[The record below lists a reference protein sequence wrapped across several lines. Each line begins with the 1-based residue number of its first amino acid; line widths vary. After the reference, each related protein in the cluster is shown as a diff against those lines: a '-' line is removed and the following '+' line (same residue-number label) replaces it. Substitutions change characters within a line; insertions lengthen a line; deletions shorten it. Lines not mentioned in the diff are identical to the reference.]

1 MLDIG
6 GWEFLLVAFVL
17 VMVVGPKELPAML
30 RSFTKLTRQMRSVA
44 REFTDG
50 MNQIAV
56 DAEVAEVKQA
66 ISKARSGDLGA
77 VADAID
83 PDGDLGASVKDA
95 REAMHGENT
104 AAAVDE
110 ITNLARASG
119 REIGG
124 IAEKGIAPSA
134 AIASP
139 DQPLTAKTPTKAA
152 KAKSRVAK
160 KTASGQM
167 AAARGKKSALKTSA
181 GKVAKKVAKSAT
193 NSKKYKADPS

>member
-56 DAEVAEVKQA
+56 DAEVAEVKKA
-66 ISKARSGDLGA
+66 ISQARSGDLDA
-77 VADAID
+77 VAAAID

-95 REAMHGENT
+95 RDAMHGDNV

-110 ITNLARASG
+110 ITDLARESGQEIAAS
-119 REIGG
+119 
-124 IAEKGIAPSA
+124 AENYIAPSTA
-134 AIASP
+134 AASP
-139 DQPLTAKTPTKAA
+139 VQAVKAKTSA
-152 KAKSRVAK
+152 KAKSRAAK
-160 KTASGQM
+160 KKA
-167 AAARGKKSALKTSA
+167 ALKTSA
-181 GKVAKKVAKSAT
+181 GTTAKSAAT
-193 NSKKYKADPS
+193 KSTATKSAAKSKRQKADPS

>member
-56 DAEVAEVKQA
+56 DAEVAEVKKA
-66 ISKARSGDLGA
+66 ISQVRSGDLDA
-77 VADAID
+77 VAAAID
-83 PDGDLGASVKDA
+83 PDGDLGASVKEA
-95 REAMHGENT
+95 RDAMHGDNV

-110 ITNLARASG
+110 ITDLARKSGQEIAAS
-119 REIGG
+119 
-124 IAEKGIAPSA
+124 AENDFALSTA
-134 AIASP
+134 AASP
-139 DQPLTAKTPTKAA
+139 VQAVKAKTSA
-152 KAKSRVAK
+152 KAKSRAAK
-160 KTASGQM
+160 KKATV
-167 AAARGKKSALKTSA
+167 KTSA
-181 GKVAKKVAKSAT
+181 GTTAKSAAAKST
-193 NSKKYKADPS
+193 ATKSAAKSKRQKADPS

>member
-56 DAEVAEVKQA
+56 DAEVAEVKKA
-66 ISKARSGDLGA
+66 ISQARSGDLDA
-77 VADAID
+77 VAAAID
-83 PDGDLGASVKDA
+83 PDGDLGASVKEA
-95 REAMHGENT
+95 RDAMHGDNM

-110 ITNLARASG
+110 ITDLAREPGQEIAAS
-119 REIGG
+119 
-124 IAEKGIAPSA
+124 AENDIAPSTA
-134 AIASP
+134 TASP
-139 DQPLTAKTPTKAA
+139 MQAVSAKTPA
-152 KAKSRVAK
+152 KAKSRAAK
-160 KTASGQM
+160 KKASG
-167 AAARGKKSALKTSA
+167 KTSA
-181 GKVAKKVAKSAT
+181 GTTTKSAATKSTATKAVAKS
-193 NSKKYKADPS
+193 KRQKADPS

>member
-56 DAEVAEVKQA
+56 DAEVAEVKKA
-66 ISKARSGDLGA
+66 ISQARSGDLDA
-77 VADAID
+77 VAAAID
-83 PDGDLGASVKDA
+83 PDGDLGASVKEA
-95 REAMHGENT
+95 RDVIHSDNM

-110 ITNLARASG
+110 ITDIARESGQEIAAS
-119 REIGG
+119 
-124 IAEKGIAPSA
+124 AENDIAPSTA
-134 AIASP
+134 TASP
-139 DQPLTAKTPTKAA
+139 MQSVRAKTPG
-152 KAKSRVAK
+152 KAKSSSAK
-160 KTASGQM
+160 KKTSG
-167 AAARGKKSALKTSA
+167 KTSA
-181 GKVAKKVAKSAT
+181 GTTTKSAAT
-193 NSKKYKADPS
+193 KSTATKATAESKRQKADPS

>member
-56 DAEVAEVKQA
+56 DAEVAEVKKA
-66 ISKARSGDLGA
+66 ISQARSGDLDA
-77 VADAID
+77 VAAAID
-83 PDGDLGASVKDA
+83 PDGDLGPSVKEA
-95 REAMHGENT
+95 RDAMHGDNM

-110 ITNLARASG
+110 ITDLARESGQEIAAS
-119 REIGG
+119 
-124 IAEKGIAPSA
+124 AENDIAPSTA
-134 AIASP
+134 AASP
-139 DQPLTAKTPTKAA
+139 VQAVTAKTPA
-152 KAKSRVAK
+152 KAKSRAVK
-160 KTASGQM
+160 KTTSKKISTGTTT
-167 AAARGKKSALKTSA
+167 KSTTTKSA
-181 GKVAKKVAKSAT
+181 AKS
-193 NSKKYKADPS
+193 KRQKADPS

>member
-56 DAEVAEVKQA
+56 DAEVAEVKKA
-66 ISKARSGDLGA
+66 ISQARSGDLDA
-77 VADAID
+77 VAAAID
-83 PDGDLGASVKDA
+83 RDGDLGASVKEA
-95 REAMHGENT
+95 RDAMHGDNV

-110 ITNLARASG
+110 ITDLARESGQEIAAS
-119 REIGG
+119 
-124 IAEKGIAPSA
+124 AENDIAPSTA
-134 AIASP
+134 AASP
-139 DQPLTAKTPTKAA
+139 VQAVKAKTLA
-152 KAKSRVAK
+152 KAKSRAAK
-160 KTASGQM
+160 KKA
-167 AAARGKKSALKTSA
+167 ALKTSA
-181 GKVAKKVAKSAT
+181 GTTNKTTATKSSA
-193 NSKKYKADPS
+193 NSKRQKADPS

>member
-56 DAEVAEVKQA
+56 DAEVAEVKKA
-66 ISKARSGDLGA
+66 ISQARSGDLDA
-77 VADAID
+77 VAAAID

-95 REAMHGENT
+95 RDAMHGDNV

-110 ITNLARASG
+110 ITDLARESGQEIAAS
-119 REIGG
+119 
-124 IAEKGIAPSA
+124 AENDIAPSTA
-134 AIASP
+134 AASP
-139 DQPLTAKTPTKAA
+139 VQAVKAKASA
-152 KAKSRVAK
+152 KAKSRAAK
-160 KTASGQM
+160 KK
-167 AAARGKKSALKTSA
+167 AAVKTSA
-181 GKVAKKVAKSAT
+181 GTTAKSAAAKST
-193 NSKKYKADPS
+193 ATKSAAKSKRQKADPS

>member
-56 DAEVAEVKQA
+56 DAEVAEVKKA
-66 ISKARSGDLGA
+66 ISQARSGDLDA
-77 VADAID
+77 VAAAID
-83 PDGDLGASVKDA
+83 PDGDLGASVKEA
-95 REAMHGENT
+95 RDAMHGDNV

-110 ITNLARASG
+110 ITDLARESGQEIAAS
-119 REIGG
+119 
-124 IAEKGIAPSA
+124 AENDIAPSTA
-134 AIASP
+134 AASP
-139 DQPLTAKTPTKAA
+139 VQAVKAKTSAKTKSRAAKKKAA
-152 KAKSRVAK
+152 V
-160 KTASGQM
+160 
-167 AAARGKKSALKTSA
+167 KTSA
-181 GKVAKKVAKSAT
+181 GTTAKSAAAKST
-193 NSKKYKADPS
+193 ATKSAAKSKRQKADPS

>member
-56 DAEVAEVKQA
+56 DAEVAEVKKA
-66 ISKARSGDLGA
+66 ISQARSGDLDA
-77 VADAID
+77 VAAAID

-95 REAMHGENT
+95 RDAMHGDNV

-110 ITNLARASG
+110 ITDFARESG
-119 REIGG
+119 QEIAA
-124 IAEKGIAPSA
+124 IAENDIAPSTA
-134 AIASP
+134 AASP
-139 DQPLTAKTPTKAA
+139 VQAVKVKTSA
-152 KAKSRVAK
+152 KAKSRAAK
-160 KTASGQM
+160 KK
-167 AAARGKKSALKTSA
+167 AAVKTSA
-181 GKVAKKVAKSAT
+181 GTTAKSAAAKST
-193 NSKKYKADPS
+193 ATKSAAKSKRQKADPS

>member
-56 DAEVAEVKQA
+56 DAEVAEVKKA
-66 ISKARSGDLGA
+66 ISQARSGDLDA
-77 VADAID
+77 VAAAID
-83 PDGDLGASVKDA
+83 PDGDLGASVKEA
-95 REAMHGENT
+95 RDAMHGDNV

-110 ITNLARASG
+110 ITDLARESGQEIAAS
-119 REIGG
+119 
-124 IAEKGIAPSA
+124 AENDIAPSTA
-134 AIASP
+134 AASP
-139 DQPLTAKTPTKAA
+139 VQAVKAKTSAKVKSRAAKKKAA
-152 KAKSRVAK
+152 V
-160 KTASGQM
+160 
-167 AAARGKKSALKTSA
+167 KTSA
-181 GKVAKKVAKSAT
+181 GTTAKSAAT
-193 NSKKYKADPS
+193 KSTATKSAAKSKRQKADPS

>member
-56 DAEVAEVKQA
+56 DAEVAEVKKA
-66 ISKARSGDLGA
+66 ISQARSGDLDA
-77 VADAID
+77 VAAAID
-83 PDGDLGASVKDA
+83 PDGDLGASVKEA
-95 REAMHGENT
+95 REAMHGDNM

-110 ITNLARASG
+110 ITDLARESGQEVVAS
-119 REIGG
+119 
-124 IAEKGIAPSA
+124 AENDIAPSTA
-134 AIASP
+134 AASP
-139 DQPLTAKTPTKAA
+139 LQAVTAKTPA
-152 KAKSRVAK
+152 KTKSRAAK
-160 KTASGQM
+160 KTAS
-167 AAARGKKSALKTSA
+167 AKTTAARVKKAAVKPSA
-181 GKVAKKVAKSAT
+181 GTAAESAAKS
-193 NSKKYKADPS
+193 KRHKADPS

>member
-56 DAEVAEVKQA
+56 DAEVAEVKKA
-66 ISKARSGDLGA
+66 ISQARSGDLDA
-77 VADAID
+77 VAAAID
-83 PDGDLGASVKDA
+83 PDGDLGASVKEA
-95 REAMHGENT
+95 RDAMHGDNV

-110 ITNLARASG
+110 ITDLARESGQEIAAS
-119 REIGG
+119 
-124 IAEKGIAPSA
+124 AENDIAPSTA
-134 AIASP
+134 AASP
-139 DQPLTAKTPTKAA
+139 VKAVKAKTSA
-152 KAKSRVAK
+152 KAKSRAAK
-160 KTASGQM
+160 KKA
-167 AAARGKKSALKTSA
+167 ALKTSA
-181 GKVAKKVAKSAT
+181 GTTAKSAAT
-193 NSKKYKADPS
+193 KSTATKSAAKSKRQKADPS

>member
-56 DAEVAEVKQA
+56 DAEVAEVKKA
-66 ISKARSGDLGA
+66 ISQARSGDLDA
-77 VADAID
+77 VAAAID
-83 PDGDLGASVKDA
+83 PDGDFGASVKEA
-95 REAMHGENT
+95 RDAMHGDNM

-110 ITNLARASG
+110 ITDLARESGQEVAAS
-119 REIGG
+119 
-124 IAEKGIAPSA
+124 AENDIAPSTA
-134 AIASP
+134 AASP
-139 DQPLTAKTPTKAA
+139 LQAVRAKTPA
-152 KAKSRVAK
+152 KAKSRAAK
-160 KTASGQM
+160 KTAS
-167 AAARGKKSALKTSA
+167 AKTSAARGEKAAVKPSA
-181 GKVAKKVAKSAT
+181 GTAAESAVKS
-193 NSKKYKADPS
+193 KRHKADPS

>member
-56 DAEVAEVKQA
+56 DAEVAEVKKA
-66 ISKARSGDLGA
+66 ISQARSGDLDA
-77 VADAID
+77 VAAAID

-95 REAMHGENT
+95 RDAMHGDNV

-110 ITNLARASG
+110 ITDLARESGQEIAAS
-119 REIGG
+119 
-124 IAEKGIAPSA
+124 AENDIAPSTA
-134 AIASP
+134 AASP
-139 DQPLTAKTPTKAA
+139 VQAAKAKTSA
-152 KAKSRVAK
+152 KAKSRAAK
-160 KTASGQM
+160 KK
-167 AAARGKKSALKTSA
+167 AAVKTSA
-181 GKVAKKVAKSAT
+181 GTTAKSAAAKST
-193 NSKKYKADPS
+193 ATKSAAKSKRQKADPS

>member
-56 DAEVAEVKQA
+56 DAEVAEVKKA
-66 ISKARSGDLGA
+66 ISQARSGDLDA
-77 VADAID
+77 VAAAID
-83 PDGDLGASVKDA
+83 PDGDLGASVKEA
-95 REAMHGENT
+95 RDVMHGDNM

-110 ITNLARASG
+110 ITDLARESG
-119 REIGG
+119 QEIAVS
-124 IAEKGIAPSA
+124 AENDIAPSTA
-134 AIASP
+134 TASP
-139 DQPLTAKTPTKAA
+139 TQAVRAKTPA
-152 KAKSRVAK
+152 KAKSRSAK
-160 KTASGQM
+160 KKVSG
-167 AAARGKKSALKTSA
+167 KTSA
-181 GKVAKKVAKSAT
+181 GTTTKSAAT
-193 NSKKYKADPS
+193 KSTATKATAESKRQKADPS

>member
-56 DAEVAEVKQA
+56 DAEVAEVKKA
-66 ISKARSGDLGA
+66 ISQARSGDLDA
-77 VADAID
+77 VAAAID
-83 PDGDLGASVKDA
+83 PDGDLGASVKEA
-95 REAMHGENT
+95 RDAMHGDNV

-110 ITNLARASG
+110 ITDLARESGQEIAAS
-119 REIGG
+119 
-124 IAEKGIAPSA
+124 AENDFAPSTA
-134 AIASP
+134 AASP
-139 DQPLTAKTPTKAA
+139 VQAVKAKTSA
-152 KAKSRVAK
+152 KAKSRAAK
-160 KTASGQM
+160 KKA
-167 AAARGKKSALKTSA
+167 ALKTSA
-181 GKVAKKVAKSAT
+181 GTTAKSAAT
-193 NSKKYKADPS
+193 KSTATKSAAKSKRQKADPS

>member
-56 DAEVAEVKQA
+56 DAEVAEVKKA
-66 ISKARSGDLGA
+66 ISQARSGDLDA
-77 VADAID
+77 VAAAID

-95 REAMHGENT
+95 RDAMHGDNV

-110 ITNLARASG
+110 ITDLARESGQEIAASA
-119 REIGG
+119 END
-124 IAEKGIAPSA
+124 IALSTA
-134 AIASP
+134 AASP
-139 DQPLTAKTPTKAA
+139 VQVVKAKTSA
-152 KAKSRVAK
+152 KAKSRAAK
-160 KTASGQM
+160 KK
-167 AAARGKKSALKTSA
+167 AAVKTSA
-181 GKVAKKVAKSAT
+181 GTTAKSAAAKST
-193 NSKKYKADPS
+193 ATKSAAKSKRQKADPS

>member
-56 DAEVAEVKQA
+56 DAEVAEVKKA
-66 ISKARSGDLGA
+66 ISQARSGDLDA
-77 VADAID
+77 VAAAID
-83 PDGDLGASVKDA
+83 PDGDLGASVKEA
-95 REAMHGENT
+95 RDAMHGDNV

-110 ITNLARASG
+110 ITDLARESGQEIAAS
-119 REIGG
+119 
-124 IAEKGIAPSA
+124 AENDIAPTYA
-134 AIASP
+134 AASP
-139 DQPLTAKTPTKAA
+139 VQAVKPKTSA
-152 KAKSRVAK
+152 KAKSRTAK
-160 KTASGQM
+160 KK
-167 AAARGKKSALKTSA
+167 AAVKTSA
-181 GKVAKKVAKSAT
+181 GTTAKSAAAKST
-193 NSKKYKADPS
+193 ATKSAAKSKRQKADPS

>member
-56 DAEVAEVKQA
+56 DAEVAEVKKA
-66 ISKARSGDLGA
+66 ISQARSGDLDA
-77 VADAID
+77 VAAAID

-95 REAMHGENT
+95 RDAMHGDNV

-110 ITNLARASG
+110 ITDLARESGQEIAAS
-119 REIGG
+119 
-124 IAEKGIAPSA
+124 AENDIAPSTA
-134 AIASP
+134 AASP
-139 DQPLTAKTPTKAA
+139 VQAVAVKAKTSA
-152 KAKSRVAK
+152 KAKSRAAK
-160 KTASGQM
+160 KK
-167 AAARGKKSALKTSA
+167 AAVKTSA
-181 GKVAKKVAKSAT
+181 GTTAKSAAAKST
-193 NSKKYKADPS
+193 ATKSAAKSKRQKADPS

>member
-56 DAEVAEVKQA
+56 DAEVAEVKKA
-66 ISKARSGDLGA
+66 ISQARSGDLDA
-77 VADAID
+77 VAAAID

-95 REAMHGENT
+95 RDAMHGDNV

-110 ITNLARASG
+110 ITDLARESGQEIAAS
-119 REIGG
+119 
-124 IAEKGIAPSA
+124 AENDIAPSTA
-134 AIASP
+134 AASP
-139 DQPLTAKTPTKAA
+139 VQAVKAKTSAKVKSRAAKKKAA
-152 KAKSRVAK
+152 V
-160 KTASGQM
+160 
-167 AAARGKKSALKTSA
+167 KTSA
-181 GKVAKKVAKSAT
+181 GTTAKSAAT
-193 NSKKYKADPS
+193 KSTATKSAAKSKRQKADPS